1 MTTKLHRIIYCSR
14 NAMDPEGVSMEDE
27 LNNIL
32 ASSRRNNPRAG
43 VTGALLY
50 NSNRFAQ
57 ILEGPLLEVERVFE
71 CIQSDQ
77 RHDEIAVIESST
89 IPSRIFPEWA
99 MAFVAPQSC
108 KTNPRVTEA
117 FEAVFA
123 GAPDASSMVLTIV
136 KELVEVQ
143 A

>member
-14 NAMDPEGVSMEDE
+14 NAMDPEGESMQVE
-27 LNNIL
+27 LNKIL

-71 CIQSDQ
+71 RIQSDQ
-77 RHDEIAVIESST
+77 RHDEIVVIESST
-89 IPSRIFPEWA
+89 VPSRIFPEWA
-99 MAFVAPQSC
+99 MAFVEPRSC
-108 KTNPRVTEA
+108 EINPRVTEA
-117 FEAVFA
+117 FEAVFG
-123 GAPDASSMVLTIV
+123 GAPDASSRFLTIV

>member
-1 MTTKLHRIIYCSR
+1 MTPKLHRIIYCSR
-14 NAMDPEGVSMEDE
+14 NAMEPEGVSMEDE
-27 LNNIL
+27 LNRIL

-57 ILEGPLLEVERVFE
+57 ILEGPLSEVERVFE

-77 RHDEIAVIESST
+77 RHDEIAVIESSM
-89 IPSRIFPEWA
+89 IPSRMFPEWA
-99 MAFVAPQSC
+99 MAFVAPQ
-108 KTNPRVTEA
+108 TFADNPRVTEA

-123 GAPDASSMVLTIV
+123 GAPDASSIVLTTV
-136 KELVEVQ
+136 KELVENQ